1 MARDIKFL
9 VKDIEETTLRAAREA
24 CVEIMNGLV
33 KAGPAHTGEFS
44 SAWYAVPKGVSPGA
58 PRKSS
63 GLYKYDLRNVPKA
76 NFKEGGIYR
85 IVNTAPHADEAMDL
99 APHTYEEFE
108 DVKPLKPRIY
118 GFREDN
124 ATRGDV
130 NGGFGPNWRTAP
142 ADWWP
147 TFNSGGMLSKL
158 TKKGANKAFL
168 QFGKARGFGQ

>member
-9 VKDIEETTLRAAREA
+9 VKDLEETTLKAAREA

-33 KAGPAHTGEFS
+33 YAGPAHTGEFS
-44 SAWYAVPKGVSPGA
+44 SAWYAVPKNKTPGP

-76 NFKEGGIYR
+76 SFKEGGLYR

-99 APHTYEEFE
+99 VPHTYEEFR
-108 DVKPLKPRIY
+108 DVKPLKDRIY
-118 GFREDN
+118 GFRGEG

-130 NGGFGPNWRTAP
+130 SKGAGPNWQTAP

-147 TFNSGGMLSKL
+147 TFGSGGMLSKL

-168 QFGKARGFGQ
+168 QFGKARGFG